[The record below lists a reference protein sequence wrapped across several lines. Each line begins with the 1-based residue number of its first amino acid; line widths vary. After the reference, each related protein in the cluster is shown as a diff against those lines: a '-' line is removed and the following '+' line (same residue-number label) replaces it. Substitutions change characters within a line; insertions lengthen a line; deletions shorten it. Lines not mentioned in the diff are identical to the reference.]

1 MDRKAQEYGYLK
13 QEILDSIGYT
23 KQYRS
28 ILYTVTAA
36 ILTFAFTQNEP
47 IIFLLPIVVI
57 IPTYILQARSTL
69 RIGAYIMVFMEKDE
83 PGWETRLAE
92 YDAKFSPE
100 NPNISPHIFIT
111 VCCFCLCIFELD
123 YNNFV
128 SRGTIIRLIVA
139 ILYLIIC
146 TVILGTKKVDYGKE
160 KKKYIDQWMEIKEEE
175 KRKNRK

>member
-57 IPTYILQARSTL
+57 IPTYIPDSRK
-69 RIGAYIMVFMEKDE
+69 RDDE
-83 PGWETRLAE
+83 FSPRLAE
-92 YDAKFSPE
+92 PPGFY
-100 NPNISPHIFIT
+100 
-111 VCCFCLCIFELD
+111 
-123 YNNFV
+123 
-128 SRGTIIRLIVA
+128 
-139 ILYLIIC
+139 
-146 TVILGTKKVDYGKE
+146 
-160 KKKYIDQWMEIKEEE
+160 
-175 KRKNRK
+175 